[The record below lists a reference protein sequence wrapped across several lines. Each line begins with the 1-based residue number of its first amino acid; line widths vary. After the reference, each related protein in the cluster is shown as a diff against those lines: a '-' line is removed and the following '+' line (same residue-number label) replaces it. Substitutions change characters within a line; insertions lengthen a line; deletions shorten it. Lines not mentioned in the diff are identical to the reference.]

1 MAATG
6 MPAAHSIS
14 PFCIHSAVLITK
26 LHTGFSIPS
35 GRSNQ
40 SSPVLMMTNEVSI
53 TIGLISSAISGMLP
67 KLYAAEHDAAQ
78 DAVRDF
84 TQAFAIAV
92 KPRVEEQD
100 RQHGDE

>member
-6 MPAAHSIS
+6 VPAAHSIS

-40 SSPVLMMTNEVSI
+40 SSPVLMMTNEESI

-67 KLYAAEHDAAQ
+67 KLYATSGSVPICAA
-78 DAVRDF
+78 APSM
-84 TQAFAIAV
+84 TQLRMPFGIL
-92 KPRVEEQD
+92 PR
-100 RQHGDE
+100 RLR